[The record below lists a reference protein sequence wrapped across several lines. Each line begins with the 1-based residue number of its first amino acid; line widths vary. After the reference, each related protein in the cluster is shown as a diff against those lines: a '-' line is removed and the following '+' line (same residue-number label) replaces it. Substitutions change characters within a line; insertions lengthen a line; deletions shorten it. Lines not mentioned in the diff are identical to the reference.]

1 MIKFNNLP
9 LELQSEQTLLKPWL
23 KELIRQHGFTPGD
36 IVYFF
41 CDDEELL
48 KINQQFL
55 QHDTYT
61 DIITFDYSDG
71 GVVAG
76 EIHISEQRVRD
87 NATEMQNLPL
97 DEFLRVVAHG
107 VLHLCGFKDKT
118 EKEAAEMR
126 FQEEAAISLF
136 KNLKLR

>member
-1 MIKFNNLP
+1 MIQFNNLP

-41 CDDEELL
+41 CADEELL

-61 DIITFDYSDG
+61 DIITFDYCEG

-76 EIHISEQRVRD
+76 EIHISEQRVKD
-87 NATEMQNLPL
+87 NADELNLLPL

-126 FQEEAAISLF
+126 FQEEAAISLL